1 MESDD
6 RQFLLTT
13 AWLFARHGQT
23 ARARILCAAL
33 NEDDPRD
40 GIAAAALAEL
50 LLADGEAA
58 PALTVLRTA
67 DFPPELVRAQA
78 VLETRALAALGRR
91 EEARRRW
98 RRYTESARG
107 AERSWIG

>member
-1 MESDD
+1 MEADE

-13 AWLFARHGQT
+13 AWMFARHGQT
-23 ARARILCAAL
+23 ARARTLCAAL

-50 LLADGEAA
+50 LLAEGDAA
-58 PALTVLRTA
+58 RALTALRSS
-67 DFPPELVRAQA
+67 DFPPELVRAEA
-78 VLETRALAALGRR
+78 VLETRALSALGRT

-98 RRYTESARG
+98 QRYIASARG
-107 AERSWIG
+107 AERSWVG